1 MPAKPNS
8 PSTAELKQT
17 DLAHHWHPFT
27 DHASLDDASLRVIT
41 HADGSYIWDG
51 NGKKILDGMAGL
63 WCMNVGYGRQ
73 EIIDAVSNQM
83 AELPYYNTFFK
94 STHRPVVELAEKIA
108 SLTPGDLNHIFFT
121 GSGSDANDTVLRLV
135 RTYWASKE
143 KSNKTIIIARKN
155 AYHGST
161 MAGVSLGGMSG
172 MHIQGAPLI
181 PDIAHIKQPYW
192 FHEGGDMS
200 AHEFGIECAH
210 DLEKKIDE
218 LGEDRIA
225 AFIAEPVQGAGG
237 VIIPPDSYWPEIM
250 RICKSRNILFV
261 ADEVITGFGRLGD
274 WFGSQ
279 YYDLKPDVIAMAK
292 GLSSGYLPIGAVAFS
307 DEIANVLRE
316 NAGEFTHGY
325 TYSGHPACC
334 AAALANLKIM
344 EDEKLIERV
353 KNHTAGYFAK
363 KWASLGE
370 HPLVGEARSVGL
382 MGALELVPDKPARKK
397 FKDEGEAGASCR
409 DHSFNN
415 GLVMRAVR
423 DTMIVS
429 PPLIITDEEID
440 EMVEKAWKSLDQTYA
455 EIGAK

>member
-1 MPAKPNS
+1 MTTNPNS
-8 PSTAELKQT
+8 PSADELKQN

-27 DHASLDDASLRVIT
+27 DHSELDDKTLRLIT
-41 HADGSYIWDG
+41 HADGSYIWDSNG
-51 NGKKILDGMAGL
+51 NKILDGMAGL
-63 WCMNVGYGRQ
+63 WCVNVGYGRS
-73 EIIDAVSNQM
+73 EIVDAVTKQM
-83 AELPYYNTFFK
+83 SDLPYYNTFFK
-94 STHRPVVELAEKIA
+94 STHQPVAELAEKIA
-108 SLTPGDLNHIFFT
+108 SLTPGDLNHVFFT

-135 RTYWASKE
+135 RTYWAHKG
-143 KSNKTIIIARKN
+143 KKDKTIIIARKN

-172 MHIQGAPLI
+172 MHEQGAPLI

-200 AHEFGIECAH
+200 PDEFGLECAR

-237 VIIPPDSYWPEIM
+237 VIIPPETYWPEIM
-250 RICKSRNILFV
+250 RICKARDILFV
-261 ADEVITGFGRLGD
+261 ADEVITGFGRLGE

-279 YYDLKPDVIAMAK
+279 CFGLQPDVIAMAK

-307 DEIANVLRE
+307 DEISNTLQK
-316 NAGEFTHGY
+316 GEFAHGY

-334 AAALANLKIM
+334 AAALANLKII
-344 EDEKLIERV
+344 EEEKLIERV

-370 HPLVGEARSVGL
+370 HPLVGEARSIGL
-382 MGALELVPDKPARKK
+382 VGALEMVPDKPKRSK
-397 FKDEGEAGASCR
+397 FENEGDTGAICR
-409 DHSFNN
+409 DHCFNN

-429 PPLIITDEEID
+429 PPLIITDNEID
-440 EMVEKAWKSLDQTYA
+440 EMVEKAWKSLDQTHA
-455 EIGAK
+455 SIGVK